1 MEPKEQL
8 QRNIG
13 IRIRNL
19 RIEKGL
25 TQVDLAS
32 KINRDQQSIQR
43 LEAGRTNPTYLYL
56 YEVAQGLEISLSEL
70 LDF

>member
-1 MEPKEQL
+1 MEPKEKL

-19 RIEKGL
+19 RIEKVL

-32 KINRDQQSIQR
+32 ETNRDQQSIER
-43 LEAGRTNPTYLYL
+43 LKVGRTNPTY
-56 YEVAQGLEISLSEL
+56 
-70 LDF
+70 F